1 MFLKWLKKKKLRE
14 VKYLSDV
21 SWPVMAELDFQPRQP
36 DFIDHVPKL

>member
-21 SWPVMAELDFQPRQP
+21 SWPVMAELGFQPRQP